1 MTYIIVTTVYKNTQ
15 TSILSQMAI
24 GLHSMKRNVMLD
36 DIELSAVLKINPI
49 KVMIYV
55 VQSC

>member
-1 MTYIIVTTVYKNTQ
+1 M
-15 TSILSQMAI
+15 SE

-49 KVMIYV
+49 EVMVYV